1 MGSHTFPWHINPLP
15 TETHPP
21 LCLPC
26 TSGLQQC
33 PSSKLSCLSHPLPP
47 KTSICP
53 LCDLQALLPP
63 FHLDPLTW
71 PCGTLVSSLPS
82 LLNHWG
88 FLTLWFNI
96 STTDPSTCSRICFF
110 SSVTHTTKRGWQKSQ
125 KSHLTCHAQSPSF
138 QNSIIPEG
146 WGWPAFVCKPQS
158 HMLTSSWK
166 HHLPRH
172 SLQTVVHGPQSPD
185 TWLKKSTLWCT
196 CPPSSS
202 SQRKRS
208 CLSFVCW
215 KLQRGLPSIFHD
227 LDIFDEYRVVIL

>member
-110 SSVTHTTKRGWQKSQ
+110 SSVTHTLCDFRELVLLPNQEFLRKDGLWVFSRCKMMCFFVGRLLNAGICWKIVTKKSYV
-125 KSHLTCHAQSPSF
+125 LFLWAF
-138 QNSIIPEG
+138 LLGSIIATEC
-146 WGWPAFVCKPQS
+146 FLLVN
-158 HMLTSSWK
+158 
-166 HHLPRH
+166 
-172 SLQTVVHGPQSPD
+172 
-185 TWLKKSTLWCT
+185 
-196 CPPSSS
+196 
-202 SQRKRS
+202 
-208 CLSFVCW
+208 
-215 KLQRGLPSIFHD
+215 
-227 LDIFDEYRVVIL
+227 